1 MNNKEINKKMDEK
14 KEIYIN
20 HFDLNNP
27 LEYVDMGKAETYE
40 EFVEAMNQAMFYIM
54 DKDMYVFKNTNYDGE
69 FEPIIKK
76 KLPDVFKQ
84 KINVEID
91 GKIKKISKKN
101 IIEDSINKKTLKGL
115 VFRPYSINENVKEKK
130 NYYNLYTNNF
140 NYDKNFK
147 YDINKIQ
154 FILDH
159 LKILCNN
166 NDYHYNYILKWM
178 AHIIKK
184 PNIKTKVCIVMKSEQ
199 GAGKSSFWNWFG
211 NKIIG
216 KRWFL
221 RINDAH
227 HLLDN
232 KFNYELQNK
241 LFTLLDEAQTN
252 GKYITGNERMKTRI
266 TEDYIRIE
274 MKGHEAYTV
283 DDKNNYI
290 LLTNNEFPVK
300 VEFSDRR
307 YFCIECSN
315 KLIKNKDYFKKYFE
329 ILENEEIANHFY
341 YYLLNIDLKEY
352 NTEDIP
358 ETTLKTDIRID
369 SSPTP
374 IKFAIDIIDNG
385 LKHENKTLDSILEG
399 NLDDNISFADTQK
412 LYDCYKQFVMNK
424 CPGEKMYVYEGFK
437 RQFNNLLKI
446 KSEKT
451 KSAGDVTKINKQIII
466 DGLINY
472 FNINNISEILKNNI
486 IYDEGYTSN

>member
-1 MNNKEINKKMDEK
+1 MDEE

-115 VFRPYSINENVKEKK
+115 VFRPYSINENIKEKK

-166 NDYHYNYILKWM
+166 NDDHYNYILKWM

-211 NKIIG
+211 NKIVG

-252 GKYITGNERMKTRI
+252 GKYITGN
-266 TEDYIRIE
+266 
-274 MKGHEAYTV
+274 
-283 DDKNNYI
+283 
-290 LLTNNEFPVK
+290 
-300 VEFSDRR
+300 
-307 YFCIECSN
+307 
-315 KLIKNKDYFKKYFE
+315 
-329 ILENEEIANHFY
+329 
-341 YYLLNIDLKEY
+341 
-352 NTEDIP
+352 
-358 ETTLKTDIRID
+358 
-369 SSPTP
+369 
-374 IKFAIDIIDNG
+374 
-385 LKHENKTLDSILEG
+385 
-399 NLDDNISFADTQK
+399 
-412 LYDCYKQFVMNK
+412 
-424 CPGEKMYVYEGFK
+424 
-437 RQFNNLLKI
+437 
-446 KSEKT
+446 
-451 KSAGDVTKINKQIII
+451 
-466 DGLINY
+466 
-472 FNINNISEILKNNI
+472 
-486 IYDEGYTSN
+486 

>member
-1 MNNKEINKKMDEK
+1 
-14 KEIYIN
+14 
-20 HFDLNNP
+20 
-27 LEYVDMGKAETYE
+27 
-40 EFVEAMNQAMFYIM
+40 
-54 DKDMYVFKNTNYDGE
+54 
-69 FEPIIKK
+69 
-76 KLPDVFKQ
+76 
-84 KINVEID
+84 
-91 GKIKKISKKN
+91 
-101 IIEDSINKKTLKGL
+101 
-115 VFRPYSINENVKEKK
+115 
-130 NYYNLYTNNF
+130 
-140 NYDKNFK
+140 
-147 YDINKIQ
+147 
-154 FILDH
+154 
-159 LKILCNN
+159 
-166 NDYHYNYILKWM
+166 
-178 AHIIKK
+178 
-184 PNIKTKVCIVMKSEQ
+184 MKSEQ

-315 KLIKNKDYFKKYFE
+315 KLIKNKDYFKEYFE